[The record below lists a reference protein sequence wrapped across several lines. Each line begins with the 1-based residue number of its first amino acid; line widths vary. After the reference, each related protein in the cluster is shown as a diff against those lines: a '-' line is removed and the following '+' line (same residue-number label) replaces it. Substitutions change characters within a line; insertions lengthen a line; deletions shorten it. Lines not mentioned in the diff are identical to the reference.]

1 MEDKINMDRIFETYN
16 DKIMSAEQAAALV
29 KTGMVLGCS
38 GFGSIGY
45 PKVMGGAIAALGQ
58 AKDLTVL
65 TGASVGK
72 EFDGVL
78 AENHLEARRLPYMN
92 NKTLRANLNS
102 GETAY
107 IDMHLSHLAEY
118 LYRGDGPHIDIAIV
132 ECAAI
137 TAEGVVPPASVGNMS
152 VFLDLADKIILEVN
166 ESIPMEIRGMHDIWT
181 PGVPPYTKP
190 IPMMSVDERIG
201 TDVIPVDPA
210 KVAAIVLTNDEGSFF
225 TYKEP
230 DEASQAIAANV
241 TEILRKEVAAG
252 RMPKNLPPLQA
263 GTGSTTNCLLQGL
276 AESGFTGMRMY
287 TEVVQDPVLDM
298 IRRGIMDKASSTCLS
313 LSREGTKEFYEN
325 IEFYRD
331 HLILRNQEISNNPEL
346 ARRLG
351 IIALNTPIECDIYG
365 NINSSHVMGTKMM
378 NGIGGSGDFAR
389 NAGLT
394 IFSTESVAKGG
405 AISCIVPMCAHVD
418 HTEHDVHII
427 VTEQGYAD
435 LRWKSPRERATLI
448 IENCAHP
455 DYRPMLREY
464 FNDALRFGGQ
474 TPHDLSKALS
484 WHQRFVETGS
494 MK

>member
-1 MEDKINMDRIFETYN
+1 MEDKINMDRIYETYN
-16 DKIMSAEQAAALV
+16 DKIMSAEQAAAMV
-29 KTGMVLGCS
+29 KSDMVLGCS

-58 AKDLTVL
+58 AKDLTIL

-72 EFDGVL
+72 ELDGVL
-78 AENHLEARRLPYMN
+78 AEKHMEARRLPYQN

-152 VFLDLADKIILEVN
+152 VFMDLADKIILEVN